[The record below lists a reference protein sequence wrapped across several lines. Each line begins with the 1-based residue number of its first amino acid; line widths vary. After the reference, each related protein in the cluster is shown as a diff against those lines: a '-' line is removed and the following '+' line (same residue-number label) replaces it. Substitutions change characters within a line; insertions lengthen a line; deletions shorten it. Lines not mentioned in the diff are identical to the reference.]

1 MLETERTDMHL
12 VHAPSF
18 VQSQQSCCSWLVLNH
33 RMGQFDMG
41 GKKDMEAT
49 FSNF

>member
-1 MLETERTDMHL
+1 MMLETERTGMHL

-18 VQSQQSCCSWLVLNH
+18 VQSQQCCHRQLVLNH

-41 GKKDMEAT
+41 GKKDKEAA
-49 FSNF
+49 